1 LKLEC
6 VHCPVLGSELFKS
19 LSKEQLLKMD
29 CIFRSNYYR
38 RNQILFFEGGK
49 AQHVFALSK
58 GLVKMVKSL
67 ESGKERIARVIFP
80 GEFFGLEGLTETN
93 YTLSAVVLQ
102 DSEICAIFRD
112 EFFDFLRAHPDIS
125 LDMIRVLVG
134 ELQRVGGQV
143 TDMSFKD
150 ARARMAT
157 FLLSLRSSA
166 PEDSANGSSVTLP
179 LSSQEI
185 GDVLELSPETVS
197 RTWGVLRREG
207 LADKQGRRV
216 LIQNLS
222 GLEAASRR

>member
-1 LKLEC
+1 MKFEC
-6 VHCPVLGSELFKS
+6 TNCPVVGSELFEN
-19 LSKEQLLKMD
+19 LSKGELLNMD
-29 CIFRSNYYR
+29 CIFRSTHYR

-49 AQHVFALSK
+49 AQHVFALRK

-80 GEFFGLEGLTETN
+80 GDFFGLEGLTDTSH
-93 YTLSAVVLQ
+93 TLSAVVLQ
-102 DSEICAIFRD
+102 DSDICAIFRD
-112 EFFDFLRAHPDIS
+112 DFFDFLRAHPEVS
-125 LDMIRVLVG
+125 LDMIRILVQ
-134 ELQRVGGQV
+134 ELQRVGSQV

-157 FLLSLRSSA
+157 FLLSLRSTGA
-166 PEDSANGSSVTLP
+166 GDAANGSSVTLP

-197 RTWGVLRREG
+197 RTWGLLRREG

-222 GLEAASRR
+222 GLEAAARG